1 MEDTG
6 WEWAVHVT
14 MVEIYNEEVL
24 CRTATLNH
32 YGVHNRPSTAL
43 RPPRRGIGLERCVTC
58 CVTTTLHARYRSSRT
73 SAWAVCAPVGLTW
86 LPLVPLRLALE
97 AN

>member
-24 CRTATLNH
+24 CRTAMLYH
-32 YGVHNRPSTAL
+32 HRVHNCQSTAL
-43 RPPRRGIGLERCVTC
+43 RAPRRGTGLKG
-58 CVTTTLHARYRSSRT
+58 A
-73 SAWAVCAPVGLTW
+73 
-86 LPLVPLRLALE
+86 
-97 AN
+97 